1 MGLAQGSGGAAA
13 VAKGGNMSGSQEKGL
28 GKKLAVLAKLK
39 GLTQDQIAKRCSM
52 SRISVNRFFCEHTEI
67 RAGDLNSLLQTL
79 GISLDD
85 LIDRAI
91 EAQMNGSRS
100 AEESLRF
107 TVHSA
112 RFETDVPDR
121 LVAGQ
126 VLIPRLAAS

>member
-1 MGLAQGSGGAAA
+1 
-13 VAKGGNMSGSQEKGL
+13 MSGSQEKGL

-52 SRISVNRFFCEHTEI
+52 SRISVNRFFREHTEI

-79 GISLDD
+79 GISLDE
-85 LIDRAI
+85 LVDRAI